1 MFGENLKHLLLQPPV
16 RGKTVMGFDPAYRT
30 GCKIAVVNDIGA
42 VVDTAVVYPTP
53 PQSRTEQ
60 AKKTLT
66 ALIKKHN
73 VDILS
78 IGNGTASKESEIF
91 AAELLREQDRLVAYV
106 MTNESGASVYSA
118 SELAAKELPGLDVSL
133 RSAVSIARRLQD
145 PLAELVKID
154 PKSIGVGQYQ
164 HDMDPKKL
172 DASLAGVVESCV
184 SSVGADL
191 NTASP
196 SLLAHIAGINA
207 KTAQS
212 ICDYR
217 KEKRFETRAELK
229 KVKGVGEKAFR
240 QCAGFLRVPESDNP
254 LDNTAVHP
262 ESYDAAKRLLER
274 TGYTEA
280 DVRNGTLDALAEKV
294 EKTGKERLAAEL
306 GVGLPTLADIIAEL
320 QKPGRDPRD
329 ELPQPVLRTDAMDI
343 ASLRVGM
350 VFDGVVRNVAD
361 FGAFVDIGVHQDGL
375 VHISKLAKGFVR
387 RAADVVA
394 VGDVIPVRVIDL
406 DVPRKR
412 ISLERVTEQKG

>member
-1 MFGENLKHLLLQPPV
+1 M
-16 RGKTVMGFDPAYRT
+16 
-30 GCKIAVVNDIGA
+30 
-42 VVDTAVVYPTP
+42 
-53 PQSRTEQ
+53 
-60 AKKTLT
+60 
-66 ALIKKHN
+66 
-73 VDILS
+73 
-78 IGNGTASKESEIF
+78 
-91 AAELLREQDRLVAYV
+91 
-106 MTNESGASVYSA
+106 
-118 SELAAKELPGLDVSL
+118 
-133 RSAVSIARRLQD
+133 
-145 PLAELVKID
+145 
-154 PKSIGVGQYQ
+154 
-164 HDMDPKKL
+164 
-172 DASLAGVVESCV
+172 
-184 SSVGADL
+184 
-191 NTASP
+191 
-196 SLLAHIAGINA
+196 
-207 KTAQS
+207 
-212 ICDYR
+212 
-217 KEKRFETRAELK
+217 
-229 KVKGVGEKAFR
+229 
-240 QCAGFLRVPESDNP
+240 PESDNP

-306 GVGLPTLADIIAEL
+306 GVGLQTLADIIAEL